1 MGYFDIFGLSQKLIP
16 KLLMRKLLSVIIIL
30 VTFSASQARADEGM
44 WLLPLIEKLN
54 IGTMTEMG
62 LKLTAEDI
70 YSINEA
76 SLKDAIVIFGGGCT
90 GEIVSP
96 HGLLLTNHHCGYGQI
111 QNHSTVEHDYLN
123 NGFWAMSNA
132 EELPNPGLSV
142 TFLVRIEDVTE
153 RVLGKTGAEMTE
165 AARREAIMA
174 ESAAI
179 TAEATKGTNYNA
191 RVAPFYSG
199 NQYFLLVYEV
209 YSDVRLVGTPP
220 NSIGKFGHDTDN
232 WMWPRHTGDFSV
244 FRVYM
249 SPDGKPAQYS
259 KDNVPL
265 KPKHYLPVSIKN
277 LQKNNFAMVM
287 GYPGGTTRYMTS
299 YEVDEAMKMTNANRI
314 KIRGERQAIWMKDM
328 MADPKVNIQYAS
340 KYAGSSNYWKFSIG
354 QNEGLKRLRTAE
366 KKAAFEADFMKW
378 VNADTDRKAKYGNAL
393 SLIENAVKG
402 REEKYNALQYMTEV
416 FRSSTELVGF
426 ASQMIML
433 EELLAGKD
441 ADKIAGMIDRIKRNL
456 DSFYGD
462 YNYPTDRKMTK
473 TMINLYKE
481 EIDPKYWPDFY
492 ALIDKK
498 YKGNVDAFVE
508 NMFANSIFTSADK
521 FNAFLSAP
529 NLKALRKDPALIVAK
544 SVNDVR
550 TVLQKDLE
558 GFNADMSKGQRTY
571 LAGVMEYMPDKTQ
584 YPDANSTMRLTYGK
598 VQDYYPYDAV
608 HYNWFTTLDGVV
620 QKYQPGDY
628 EFDLPERLIEL
639 NNKKEY
645 GRYAAPEGHLP
656 VCFITDNDITGGNS
670 GSPVINGNGE
680 LIGLAFDGNWE
691 AMTGNIAFEPDLQ
704 RCINVDI
711 RYVLWVIDIYSGAGH
726 LLKEMDIRQ

>member
-1 MGYFDIFGLSQKLIP
+1 
-16 KLLMRKLLSVIIIL
+16 MRKLLFLFVIL
-30 VTFSASQARADEGM
+30 VTFSVPRARADEGM

-70 YSINEA
+70 YSINQA

-96 HGLLLTNHHCGYGQI
+96 EGLLLTNHHCGYGQI
-111 QNHSTVEHDYLN
+111 QKHSTVEHDYLN
-123 NGFWAMSNA
+123 DGFWAMTKE

-142 TFLVRIEDVTE
+142 TFLVRIEDVTG
-153 RVLGKTGAEMTE
+153 RVLAKVSDDMTE
-165 AARREAIMA
+165 EARREAVMA
-174 ESAAI
+174 ESSAI
-179 TAEATKGTNYNA
+179 SAEATRDNNYNA
-191 RVAPFYSG
+191 RVQPFYSG

-265 KPKHYLPVSIKN
+265 KPKRYLPVSIKN
-277 LQKNNFAMVM
+277 LQKDDFTMVM

-299 YEVDEAMKMTNANRI
+299 YEVDETMKITNANRI
-314 KIRGERQAIWMKDM
+314 KIRGIRQDIWMQDM

-340 KYAGSSNYWKFSIG
+340 KYSGSSNYWKFSIG
-354 QNEGLKRLRTAE
+354 QNEGLERLRTAE
-366 KKAAFEADFMKW
+366 KKAAFETEFMKW
-378 VNADTDRKAKYGNAL
+378 VKADPERTAKYGDAL

-402 REEKYNALQYMTEV
+402 RAEKFNAQQYLNEV
-416 FRSSTELVGF
+416 FRGSTEMLSF
-426 ASQMIML
+426 AGQMTPL
-433 EELLAGKD
+433 EDALAGKD
-441 ADKIAGMIDRIKRNL
+441 AERTSGMIDRLKRNL
-456 DSFYGD
+456 DNFYGN
-462 YNYPTDRKMTK
+462 YNMPTDVRTTK
-473 TMINLYKE
+473 AMIKLYRDD
-481 EIDPKYWPDFY
+481 IDPQFRPDFY

-498 YKGNVDAFVE
+498 FKGNVDAFVDD
-508 NMFANSIFTSADK
+508 MFARSIFTSADK
-521 FNAFLSAP
+521 LNAFLASP
-529 NLKALRKDPALIVAK
+529 SLKVLEKDPAFIAAK
-544 SVNDVR
+544 SIDAVR
-550 TVLQKDLE
+550 SALQKDLQ
-558 GFNADMSKGQRTY
+558 GFNADLSKGQRLY
-571 LAGVMEYMPDKTQ
+571 MAGVMQYVPGKTE
-584 YPDANSTMRLTYGK
+584 YPDANFTMRLTYGK

-608 HYNWFTTLDGVV
+608 HYNWYTTLDGVV
-620 QKYQPGDY
+620 QKYKPGDY
-628 EFDLPERLIEL
+628 EFDLPQRLIDL
-639 NNKKEY
+639 NKRKEY
-645 GRYAAPEGHLP
+645 GRYAAPEGYMP
-656 VCFITDNDITGGNS
+656 VCFITNNDITGGNS

-691 AMTGNIAFEPDLQ
+691 AMTGDIAFEPDFQ
-704 RCINVDI
+704 RCICVDI
-711 RYVLWVIDIYSGAGH
+711 RYVLWIMDIYSGAGH

>member
-1 MGYFDIFGLSQKLIP
+1 
-16 KLLMRKLLSVIIIL
+16 MRKLLAILVIL

-70 YSINEA
+70 YSINQA

-96 HGLLLTNHHCGYGQI
+96 QGLLLTNHHCGYGQI

-123 NGFWAMSNA
+123 NGFWAMSKE

-142 TFLVRIEDVTE
+142 TFLVRIEDVTA
-153 RVLGKTGAEMTE
+153 RVLGKTSPDMTE
-165 AARREAIMA
+165 MARREAVQA

-179 TAEATKGTNYNA
+179 TAEAIKGTHYNA
-191 RVAPFYSG
+191 RVGAFYSG

-209 YSDVRLVGTPP
+209 FSDVRLVGTPP

-265 KPKHYLPVSIKN
+265 KPKHYLPVSIRN
-277 LQKNNFAMVM
+277 LQKNDFAMVM
-287 GYPGGTTRYMTS
+287 GYPGSTTRYMTS
-299 YEVDEAMKMTNANRI
+299 FEVDEAMKITNANRI
-314 KIRGERQAIWMKDM
+314 KIRGLRQEIWMKDM

-340 KYAGSSNYWKFSIG
+340 KYSGSSNYWKFSIG
-354 QNEGLKRLRTAE
+354 QNEGLTRLRTAE
-366 KKAAFEADFMKW
+366 KKAAFEAEFMKW
-378 VNADTDRKAKYGNAL
+378 VKADPARTAKYGNAL

-402 REEKYNALQYMTEV
+402 RAEKYNVVQYISET
-416 FRSSTELVGF
+416 FRGSMEMVGL
-426 ASQMIML
+426 ASQMTML
-433 EELLAGKD
+433 EEALAGKD
-441 ADKIAGMIDRIKRNL
+441 QERINGMLGRLKAYTEG
-456 DSFYGD
+456 FYGD
-462 YNYPTDRKMTK
+462 YNYPTDQAASKA
-473 TMINLYKE
+473 MIKLYRAD
-481 EIDPKYWPDFY
+481 IDPKYWPSFY
-492 ALIDKK
+492 TLIDTKF
-498 YKGNVDAFVE
+498 KGNVDAFVD
-508 NMFANSIFTSADK
+508 NMFAKSIFTSQEK
-521 FNAFLSAP
+521 LNSFLEAP
-529 NLKALRKDPALIVAK
+529 SLK
-544 SVNDVR
+544 
-550 TVLQKDLE
+550 VLQKDPAYVVAKSIEAVRSTLSNDIA
-558 GFNADMSKGQRTY
+558 GFNADLSKGQR
-571 LAGVMEYMPDKTQ
+571 LFMAGVMEYQPDKTQ

-598 VQDYYPYDAV
+598 VLDYYPYDAV
-608 HYNWFTTLDGVV
+608 HYNWYTTLDGVV
-620 QKYQPGDY
+620 QKFKPGDY
-628 EFDLPERLIEL
+628 EFDLPKRLIDL

-645 GRYAAPEGHLP
+645 GRYASPDGYMP
-656 VCFITDNDITGGNS
+656 VCFITNNDITGGNS

-704 RCINVDI
+704 RCICVDI
-711 RYVLWVIDIYSGAGH
+711 RYVLWVMDIYSGAGY
-726 LLKEMDIRQ
+726 LLNEMDIRQ

>member
-1 MGYFDIFGLSQKLIP
+1 
-16 KLLMRKLLSVIIIL
+16 MRKLLFFIIIL
-30 VTFSASQARADEGM
+30 LTVSASRARADEGM
-44 WLLPLIEKLN
+44 WLLPLIDKLN

-70 YSINEA
+70 YSINQA

-96 HGLLLTNHHCGYGQI
+96 QGLLLTNHHCGYGAI
-111 QNHSTVEHDYLN
+111 QRLSSVENDYLN
-123 NGFWAMSNA
+123 NGFWAMSNE
-132 EELPNPGLSV
+132 EELPSQGLSV
-142 TFLVRIEDVTE
+142 TFLVRIEDVTG
-153 RVLGKTGAEMTE
+153 RVLGKTSADMTE

-179 TAEATKGTNYNA
+179 TAEATKGTHYNA

-199 NQYFLLVYEV
+199 NQYFILVYET

-277 LQKNNFAMVM
+277 LQKDDFAMVM

-299 YEVDEAMKMTNANRI
+299 FEVDQAMKITNANRI
-314 KIRGERQAIWMKDM
+314 KIRGIRQESWMKDM
-328 MADPKVNIQYAS
+328 KADPKVNIQYAS
-340 KYAGSSNYWKFSIG
+340 KYSGSSNYWKFSIG
-354 QNEGLKRLRTAE
+354 QNEGLARLRTAE
-366 KKAAFEADFMKW
+366 KKAAFEAEFMKW
-378 VNADTDRKAKYGNAL
+378 ANADPARKAKYGNAL
-393 SLIENAVKG
+393 TLIENAVKG
-402 REEKYNALQYMTEV
+402 RAEKLNVQQYLTEV
-416 FRSSTELVGF
+416 FRSSTEMISLAG
-426 ASQMIML
+426 QMTML
-433 EELLAGKD
+433 EEALAGND
-441 ADKIAGMIDRIKRNL
+441 QERTNGMIDRLMRSI
-456 DSFYGD
+456 DSFYGN
-462 YNYPTDRKMTK
+462 YNMPTDVRTTK
-473 TMINLYKE
+473 AMLRLYRE
-481 EIDPKYWPDFY
+481 DIDPKFHPDFY
-492 ALIDKK
+492 AMIDKK
-498 YKGNVDAFVE
+498 FKGNTDAFVDD
-508 NMFANSIFTSADK
+508 MFARSIFTSSEK
-521 FNAFLSAP
+521 VKAFLAKPS
-529 NLKALRKDPALIVAK
+529 LKVLQKDPAYTVAK
-544 SVNDVR
+544 SIEAVR
-550 TVLQKDLE
+550 SSVQKDLE
-558 GFNADMSKGQRTY
+558 GFNADLIKGQRTWM
-571 LAGVMEYMPDKTQ
+571 AGVMEFVPDRTQ

-608 HYNWFTTLDGVV
+608 HYNWYTTLDGVV
-620 QKYQPGDY
+620 QKHKPGDY
-628 EFDLPERLIEL
+628 EFDLPQRLIDL

-656 VCFITDNDITGGNS
+656 VCFITNNDITGGNS

-691 AMTGNIAFEPDLQ
+691 AMTGDIAFEPDFQ
-704 RCINVDI
+704 RCICVDI
-711 RYVLWVIDIYSGAGH
+711 RYVLWVMDIYSGAGH

>member
-16 KLLMRKLLSVIIIL
+16 KLLMRKFLSVIIIL

-165 AARREAIMA
+165 AARREVIMA
-174 ESAAI
+174 ESTAI

-277 LQKNNFAMVM
+277 LQKNDFAMVM

-354 QNEGLKRLRTAE
+354 QNEGLTRLRTAE

-498 YKGNVDAFVE
+498 FKGNVDAFVE

-529 NLKALRKDPALIVAK
+529 NLKTLQKDPALIVAK

-608 HYNWFTTLDGVV
+608 HYNWYTTLDGVV

-639 NNKKEY
+639 NSKKEY

-726 LLKEMDIRQ
+726 LLKEMDIRE

>member
-1 MGYFDIFGLSQKLIP
+1 
-16 KLLMRKLLSVIIIL
+16 MRKLLAILVIL

-70 YSINEA
+70 YSINQA

-96 HGLLLTNHHCGYGQI
+96 QGLLLTNHHCGYGQI

-123 NGFWAMSNA
+123 NGFWAMSKE

-142 TFLVRIEDVTE
+142 TFLVRIEDVTA
-153 RVLGKTGAEMTE
+153 RVLGKTNPDMTE
-165 AARREAIMA
+165 AARREAIQA

-179 TAEATKGTNYNA
+179 TAEATKGTHYNA
-191 RVAPFYSG
+191 RVGAFYSG

-209 YSDVRLVGTPP
+209 FSDVRLVGTPP

-277 LQKNNFAMVM
+277 LQKNDFAMVM

-299 YEVDEAMKMTNANRI
+299 YEVDEAMKITNANRI
-314 KIRGERQAIWMKDM
+314 KIRGERQEIWMKDM
-328 MADPKVNIQYAS
+328 KADPKLNIQNAS
-340 KYAGSSNYWKFSIG
+340 KYSGSSNYWKFSIG
-354 QNEGLKRLRTAE
+354 QNEGLTRLRTAE
-366 KKAAFEADFMKW
+366 KKAAFEAEFMKW
-378 VNADTDRKAKYGNAL
+378 VKADPARLAKYGNAL

-402 REEKYNALQYMTEV
+402 RAEKYNVVQYISEA
-416 FRSSTELVGF
+416 FRGSMEMVGL
-426 ASQMIML
+426 ASQMTLL
-433 EELLAGKD
+433 EEALASKD
-441 ADKIAGMIDRIKRNL
+441 QERIDGMIGRLKRGL
-456 DSFYGD
+456 GGFYGD
-462 YNYPTDRKMTK
+462 YNYPTDQAATK
-473 TMINLYKE
+473 AMIKLYRAD
-481 EIDPKYWPDFY
+481 IDPKYWPSFY
-492 ALIDKK
+492 TLIDTKF
-498 YKGNVDAFVE
+498 KGNVDAFVD
-508 NMFANSIFTSADK
+508 NMFAKSIFTSQDK
-521 FNAFLSAP
+521 LNAFLEAP
-529 NLKALRKDPALIVAK
+529 SLKVLQKDPAFVVAK
-544 SVNDVR
+544 SVEAVRSALMNDIA
-550 TVLQKDLE
+550 
-558 GFNADMSKGQRTY
+558 GFNADLSKGQR
-571 LAGVMEYMPDKTQ
+571 LFMAGVMEYQPDKTR

-598 VQDYYPYDAV
+598 VLDYYPYDAV
-608 HYNWFTTLDGVV
+608 HYNWYTTLDGVV
-620 QKYQPGDY
+620 QKFKPGDY
-628 EFDLPERLIEL
+628 EFDLPQRLIDL

-645 GRYAAPEGHLP
+645 GRYASPDGYMP
-656 VCFITDNDITGGNS
+656 VCFITNNDITGGNS

-704 RCINVDI
+704 RCICVDI
-711 RYVLWVIDIYSGAGH
+711 RYVLWVMDIYSGAGY
-726 LLKEMDIRQ
+726 LLNEMDIRQ

>member
-1 MGYFDIFGLSQKLIP
+1 
-16 KLLMRKLLSVIIIL
+16 MRKLLAILVIL
-30 VTFSASQARADEGM
+30 VTFSASQVKADEGM

-70 YSINEA
+70 YSINQA

-96 HGLLLTNHHCGYGQI
+96 QGLLLTNHHCGYGQI
-111 QNHSTVEHDYLN
+111 QSHSTVEHDYLN
-123 NGFWAMSNA
+123 NGFWAMSKE

-142 TFLVRIEDVTE
+142 TFLIRIEDVTG
-153 RVLGKTGAEMTE
+153 RVLGKTTPDMTE

-174 ESAAI
+174 ETTAI
-179 TAEATKGTNYNA
+179 SDEAKKGNNYSA
-191 RVAPFYSG
+191 RVSSFYSG
-199 NQYFLLVYEV
+199 NQYFLLIYES
-209 YSDVRLVGTPP
+209 YTDVRLVGTPP
-220 NSIGKFGHDTDN
+220 NSIGKFGHDSDN

-277 LQKNNFAMVM
+277 LQKNDFSMVM

-299 YEVDEAMKMTNANRI
+299 YEVDEAMKVTNANRV
-314 KIRGERQAIWMKDM
+314 KIRGERLGIWMKDM
-328 MADPKVNIQYAS
+328 VADPKVNIQYAA
-340 KYAGSSNYWKFSIG
+340 KYSGIANYWKFSIG
-354 QNEGLKRLRTAE
+354 QNEGLTRLRTAE

-378 VNADTDRKAKYGNAL
+378 VNADPARTAKYGNAL

-402 REEKYNALQYMTEV
+402 RAEKYNVTQYVREAL
-416 FRSSTELVGF
+416 STELISF
-426 ASQMIML
+426 AGQMTML
-433 EELLAGKD
+433 EEVLASKD
-441 ADKIAGMIDRIKRNL
+441 QEKIDGITGRLKRFAEN
-456 DSFYGD
+456 FYGD
-462 YNYPTDRKMTK
+462 YNYPTDQKTTK
-473 TMINLYKE
+473 AMIKLYRAD
-481 EIDPKYWPDFY
+481 IDAKYWPSFY
-492 ALIDKK
+492 KLIDTKF
-498 YKGNVDAFVE
+498 KGNSDAFVD
-508 NMFANSIFTSADK
+508 NIFAKSIFVSQEK
-521 FNAFLSAP
+521 LNAFLEAP
-529 NLKALRKDPALIVAK
+529 SLK
-544 SVNDVR
+544 
-550 TVLQKDLE
+550 VLQKDPAYVVAKSINEVGSQLQKDIQ
-558 GFNADMSKGQRTY
+558 GFNADLSKGQRLY
-571 LAGVMEYMPDKTQ
+571 LAGVMEYQPDKTQ

-598 VQDYYPYDAV
+598 VLDYYPYDAV
-608 HYNWFTTLDGVV
+608 HYNWYTTLDGVV
-620 QKYQPGDY
+620 QKFKPGDY
-628 EFDLPERLIEL
+628 EFDLPQRLIDL
-639 NNKKEY
+639 NSRREF

-704 RCINVDI
+704 RCICVDI
-711 RYVLWVIDIYSGAGH
+711 RYVLWVMDIYSGAGY

>member
-1 MGYFDIFGLSQKLIP
+1 
-16 KLLMRKLLSVIIIL
+16 MRKFLSVIVIL
-30 VTFSASQARADEGM
+30 VTFSATQARADEGM

-123 NGFWAMSNA
+123 NGFWAMSND

-153 RVLGKTGAEMTE
+153 RVLAKTGIEMTE
-165 AARREAIMA
+165 AARREAIVA
-174 ESAAI
+174 ESSAI
-179 TAEATKGTNYNA
+179 TAEAIKGTHYNA
-191 RVAPFYSG
+191 RVSPFYSG

-220 NSIGKFGHDTDN
+220 NAIGKYGHDTDN

-265 KPKHYLPVSIKN
+265 TPKHYLPVSIKN
-277 LQKNNFAMVM
+277 LQKDDFAMVM

-299 YEVDEAMKMTNANRI
+299 YEVDEAMKITNANRI
-314 KIRGERQAIWMKDM
+314 KIRGERQDIWMEDM

-354 QNEGLKRLRTAE
+354 QNEGLTRLRTAE

-378 VNADTDRKAKYGNAL
+378 VSADTDRKAKYGNAL
-393 SLIENAVKG
+393 PLIENAVKG
-402 REEKYNALQYMTEV
+402 REEKYNTLQYITEV
-416 FRSSTELVGF
+416 FRSSTELIGF
-426 ASQMIML
+426 ASQMTML
-433 EELLAGKD
+433 EEVLAGKD
-441 ADKIAGMIDRIKRNL
+441 VDRIAGMTDRLKKNL

-473 TMINLYKE
+473 AMINLYKK

-498 YKGNVDAFVE
+498 FKGNVDALVE
-508 NMFANSIFTSADK
+508 NMFAKSIFASADK
-521 FNAFLSAP
+521 LNAFLSAP
-529 NLKALRKDPALIVAK
+529 DLKVLQKDPAFIVAK

-550 TVLQKDLE
+550 TALQKDLE

-571 LAGVMEYMPDKTQ
+571 QAGVMEYMPDKTQ

-608 HYNWFTTLDGVV
+608 HYNWYTTLDGVV

-628 EFDLPERLIEL
+628 EFDLPQRLIDL

-726 LLKEMDIRQ
+726 LLKEMDIRE

>member
-1 MGYFDIFGLSQKLIP
+1 
-16 KLLMRKLLSVIIIL
+16 MRKLLAILVIL

-70 YSINEA
+70 YSINQA

-96 HGLLLTNHHCGYGQI
+96 QGLLLTNHHCGYGQI

-123 NGFWAMSNA
+123 NGFWAMSKE

-142 TFLVRIEDVTE
+142 TFLVRIEDVTA
-153 RVLGKTGAEMTE
+153 RVLGKTNPDMTE
-165 AARREAIMA
+165 AARREAIQA
-174 ESAAI
+174 ESSAI
-179 TAEATKGTNYNA
+179 TAEAIKGTHYNA
-191 RVAPFYSG
+191 RVGAFYSG

-209 YSDVRLVGTPP
+209 FSDVRLVGTPP

-277 LQKNNFAMVM
+277 LQKNDFAMVM
-287 GYPGGTTRYMTS
+287 GYPGSTTRYMTS
-299 YEVDEAMKMTNANRI
+299 YEVDEAMKITNANRI
-314 KIRGERQAIWMKDM
+314 KIRGLRQEIWMKDM

-340 KYAGSSNYWKFSIG
+340 KYSGSSNYWKFSIG
-354 QNEGLKRLRTAE
+354 QNEGLTRLRTAE
-366 KKAAFEADFMKW
+366 KKAAFEAEFMKW
-378 VNADTDRKAKYGNAL
+378 VKADPARTAKYGNAL

-402 REEKYNALQYMTEV
+402 RAEKYNVVQYISET
-416 FRSSTELVGF
+416 FRGSMEMVGL
-426 ASQMIML
+426 ASQMTML
-433 EELLAGKD
+433 EEALAGKD
-441 ADKIAGMIDRIKRNL
+441 LDRINGMLGRLK
-456 DSFYGD
+456 SYTEGFYGD
-462 YNYPTDRKMTK
+462 YNYPTDQAASKA
-473 TMINLYKE
+473 MIKLYRAD
-481 EIDPKYWPDFY
+481 IDPKYWPSFY
-492 ALIDKK
+492 ALIDTKF
-498 YKGNVDAFVE
+498 KGNVDAFVD
-508 NMFANSIFTSADK
+508 NMFAKSIFTSQEK
-521 FNAFLSAP
+521 LNAFLEAP
-529 NLKALRKDPALIVAK
+529 SLK
-544 SVNDVR
+544 
-550 TVLQKDLE
+550 VLQKDPAYVVAKSIEAVRSTLSNDIA
-558 GFNADMSKGQRTY
+558 GFNADLSKGQR
-571 LAGVMEYMPDKTQ
+571 LFMAGVMEYQPDKTQ

-598 VQDYYPYDAV
+598 VLDYYPYDAV
-608 HYNWFTTLDGVV
+608 HYNWYTTLDGVV
-620 QKYQPGDY
+620 QKFKPGDY
-628 EFDLPERLIEL
+628 EFDLPKRLIDL

-645 GRYAAPEGHLP
+645 GRYASPDGYMP
-656 VCFITDNDITGGNS
+656 VCFITNNDITGGNS

-704 RCINVDI
+704 RCICVDI
-711 RYVLWVIDIYSGAGH
+711 RYVLWVMDIYSGAGY

>member
-1 MGYFDIFGLSQKLIP
+1 
-16 KLLMRKLLSVIIIL
+16 MRKFLSVIIIL
-30 VTFSASQARADEGM
+30 ITFSASQARADEGM

-62 LKLTAEDI
+62 LKLSAEDI

-123 NGFWAMSNA
+123 NGFWAMSNE

-142 TFLVRIEDVTE
+142 TFLVRIEDVSE
-153 RVLGKTGAEMTE
+153 RVLGKTGADMTE
-165 AARREAIMA
+165 AARREVIMA

-179 TAEATKGTNYNA
+179 TGEATKGTNYNA

-220 NSIGKFGHDTDN
+220 NSIGKYGHDTDN

-259 KDNVPL
+259 KDNIPL

-277 LQKNNFAMVM
+277 LQKDDFAMVM

-299 YEVDEAMKMTNANRI
+299 YEVDEAMRITNANRI
-314 KIRGERQAIWMKDM
+314 KIRGERQDIWMEDM

-354 QNEGLKRLRTAE
+354 QNEGLTRLRTAE
-366 KKAAFEADFMKW
+366 KKAAFEADFIKW
-378 VNADTDRKAKYGNAL
+378 VNADPDRIVIYGNTL

-402 REEKYNALQYMTEV
+402 REEKYNALQYITEV
-416 FRSSTELVGF
+416 FRGSTELIGF
-426 ASQMIML
+426 ASQMTIL

-441 ADKIAGMIDRIKRNL
+441 ADRTAGMIDRMKRNL

-473 TMINLYKE
+473 AMINLYKE
-481 EIDPKYWPDFY
+481 DIDPKYWPDFY

-498 YKGNVDAFVE
+498 FKGNVDAFVE
-508 NMFANSIFTSADK
+508 NIFAKSIFTSTDK

-529 NLKALRKDPALIVAK
+529 SLKILQRDPAFIVAK

-550 TVLQKDLE
+550 TSLQKDLE

-608 HYNWFTTLDGVV
+608 HYNWYTTLDGVV

-639 NNKKEY
+639 NSKKEY

-726 LLKEMDIRQ
+726 LLKEMDIRE